1 MFYSPLV
8 PSAWTSALAH
18 GGLPGNT
25 GWTDRCMVAELDAL
39 KSVLALLISGL
50 GAFVTLEPSFSFV
63 GKNVLE
69 RYEGCGS
76 SVGGGLLSRI
86 RDKKWL
92 LGYIGLSLNGVGNCH
107 NLDFSDLLG
116 QRATVTP
123 MMFHGLRSSL
133 ELSRIP
139 LRESAQ
145 FSPLTPQTVTWL
157 RSWVWVSPCSPVD
170 VAGVSSLATG
180 L

>member
-1 MFYSPLV
+1 MFYSTLV

-39 KSVLALLISGL
+39 KSVLALFISGL
-50 GAFVTLEPSFSFV
+50 GVFVTLEPSISFV
-63 GKNVLE
+63 GKNGLE

-76 SVGGGLLSRI
+76 SVGGGLFSRT

-92 LGYIGLSLNGVGNCH
+92 LGYIGLSQNDVGNGH

-116 QRATVTP
+116 QRTTVTP

-133 ELSRIP
+133 EPSRMNTTE
-139 LRESAQ
+139 R
-145 FSPLTPQTVTWL
+145 
-157 RSWVWVSPCSPVD
+157 
-170 VAGVSSLATG
+170 
-180 L
+180 